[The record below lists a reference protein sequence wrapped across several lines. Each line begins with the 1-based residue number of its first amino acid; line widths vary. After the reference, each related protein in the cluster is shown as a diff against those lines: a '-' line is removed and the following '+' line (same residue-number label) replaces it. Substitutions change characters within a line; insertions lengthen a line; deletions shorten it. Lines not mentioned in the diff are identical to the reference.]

1 MFLVLTFLNRHTK
14 PGGWVEFKDWDFNI
28 VSSDNSVPKYSYF
41 YKYHQLLYDGCDQM
55 KRSYTPGP
63 ELKVWA
69 EQAGYVNV
77 TEKVVPVPIG
87 TWPKDKSQV

>member
-1 MFLVLTFLNRHTK
+1 
-14 PGGWVEFKDWDFNI
+14 
-28 VSSDNSVPKYSYF
+28 
-41 YKYHQLLYDGCDQM
+41 M

-69 EQAGYVNV
+69 KQAGYVNI